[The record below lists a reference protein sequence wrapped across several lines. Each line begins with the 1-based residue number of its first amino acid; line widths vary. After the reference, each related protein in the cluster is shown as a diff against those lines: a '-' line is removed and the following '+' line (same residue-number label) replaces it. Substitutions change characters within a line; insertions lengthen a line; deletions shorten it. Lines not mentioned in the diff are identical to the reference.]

1 MLPAGFFVRPADEK
15 LPRQRRGSRKF
26 YVRRGAYFTRT
37 MQDALLPSQEAVTRV
52 VPDLTPV
59 TLPLPST
66 VATELSATDQVSAVV
81 TPETFSEKLSPTER
95 VMSVRLREA
104 APLPEEE
111 APEPS
116 LLTRTMHTALAL
128 PRRTVISVVPFFR
141 PVTTPAELTE
151 AVGKRASF
159 AELFGK

>member
-1 MLPAGFFVRPADEK
+1 
-15 LPRQRRGSRKF
+15 
-26 YVRRGAYFTRT
+26 
-37 MQDALLPSQEAVTRV
+37 MQDALLPAQEAVTRV

-104 APLPEEE
+104 APLPEE

-151 AVGKRASF
+151 AMAGSALV
-159 AELFGK
+159 